1 MLADE
6 DSGMSMTHPTPTSV
20 SLDQALADA
29 IAGYRERNPA
39 SARQLE
45 LAAEVLPGG
54 NTRSVLFQS
63 PFPPVMVRGEG
74 CWLWDADGH
83 KLLDALGEFT
93 AGLYGHSAKPIR
105 DAIVAALDGGISLS
119 SHTLRE
125 VELAREIVRRFPSMP
140 LLRFTNSGTEA
151 NLLALAVAVAHTGR
165 HKVLVFDGA
174 YHGGVLS
181 FGGATASATASVNVP
196 HDWLR
201 APYNDLDAVAE
212 HVRRDG
218 AQIAAILVEPMLG
231 AGGCIPGTLSF
242 LQGLR
247 HLADDCGALLVFD
260 EVMTS
265 RLALGGRQS
274 QLGLVPDLTTL
285 GKYFGGGLSFGAFG
299 GRRELM
305 QRFDPRRA
313 DALGHAGT
321 FNNNVLSMA
330 AGLAGLREL
339 WTPAAVETLNRR
351 GEWLRDRCN
360 ALFRERSLALQCSGA
375 GSLMTL
381 HATDRPLRNVADL
394 AGTDPRV
401 KDLLY
406 VAMLER
412 GVFMARRGM
421 VALMLPFGDAEVE
434 QFVAALDDLLAT
446 YKTVLPVA
454 V

>member
-1 MLADE
+1 MLADLA
-6 DSGMSMTHPTPTSV
+6 SGTTMTDPVPTSV
-20 SLDQALADA
+20 SLDQALAAA
-29 IAGYRERNPA
+29 IERFRDSNPA
-39 SARQLE
+39 SARQFE
-45 LAAEVLPGG
+45 VAAEVLPGG
-54 NTRSVLFQS
+54 NTRSVLFQW
-63 PFPPVMVRGEG
+63 PFPTVMVRGEG

-93 AGLYGHSAKPIR
+93 AGLYGHSAVPIR
-105 DAIVAALDGGISLS
+105 EAIVAALDGGINLS

-125 VELAREIVRRFPSMP
+125 VELARELAHRFPSMQ

-174 YHGGVLS
+174 YHGGVIS
-181 FGGATASATASVNVP
+181 FGGAAGSVNVP

-201 APYNDLDAVAE
+201 APYNDLDAAAE

-231 AGGCIPGTLSF
+231 AGGCIPGTVSF

-406 VAMLER
+406 FAMLER

>member
-1 MLADE
+1 
-6 DSGMSMTHPTPTSV
+6 MTQPTRTPH
-20 SLDQALADA
+20 SLDQALASA
-29 IAGYRERNPA
+29 IERYRERCPA
-39 SARQLE
+39 SARQFE
-45 LAAEVLPGG
+45 QATEVLPGG

-63 PFPPVMVRGEG
+63 PFPPVMVRGVG

-93 AGLYGHSAKPIR
+93 AGLYGHSAAPIR
-105 DAIVAALDGGISLS
+105 QAIVAALDGGISLS
-119 SHTLRE
+119 SHTYRE
-125 VELAREIVRRFPSMP
+125 VELARELVGRFPSMQ

-151 NLLALAVAVAHTGR
+151 NLLALATAVAHTGR
-165 HKVLVFDGA
+165 RKVLVFDGA

-181 FGGATASATASVNVP
+181 FGGAAGSVNVP
-196 HDWLR
+196 HEWLR

-231 AGGCIPGTLSF
+231 SGGCIPGTPQF

-247 HLADDCGALLVFD
+247 RLADECGALLVFD

-265 RLALGGRQS
+265 RLAFGGRQS

-305 QRFDPRRA
+305 QRFDPRRP

-351 GEWLRDRCN
+351 GEHLRERCN
-360 ALFRERSLALQCSGA
+360 ALFLDRGLALQCTGL

-381 HATDRPLRNVADL
+381 HATDRPLHGHADL
-394 AGTDPRV
+394 AGTDQRI
-401 KDLLY
+401 KDLIYFGL
-406 VAMLER
+406 LER
-412 GVFMARRGM
+412 SVFMARRGFI
-421 VALMLPFGDAEVE
+421 ALSLPFGDAEVE
-434 QFVAALDDLLAT
+434 QLLAALDEVLAS
-446 YKTVLPVA
+446 YADVLPA
-454 V
+454 AARS

>member
-1 MLADE
+1 
-6 DSGMSMTHPTPTSV
+6 MTQPTRTPH
-20 SLDQALADA
+20 SLDQALASA
-29 IAGYRERNPA
+29 IERYRERCPT
-39 SARQLE
+39 SAHQFE
-45 LAAEVLPGG
+45 QATEVLPGG

-63 PFPPVMVRGEG
+63 PFPPVMVRGVG

-93 AGLYGHSAKPIR
+93 AGLYGHSAAPIR
-105 DAIVAALDGGISLS
+105 QAIVAALDGGISLS
-119 SHTLRE
+119 SHTYRE
-125 VELAREIVRRFPSMP
+125 VELARELVGRFPSMQ

-151 NLLALAVAVAHTGR
+151 NLLALATAVAHTGR
-165 HKVLVFDGA
+165 RKVLVFDGA

-181 FGGATASATASVNVP
+181 FGGAAGSVNVP
-196 HDWLR
+196 HEWLR

-231 AGGCIPGTLSF
+231 SGGCIPGTPQF

-247 HLADDCGALLVFD
+247 RLADECGALLVFD

-265 RLALGGRQS
+265 RLAFGGRQS

-305 QRFDPRRA
+305 QRFDPRRP

-351 GEWLRDRCN
+351 GEHLRERCN
-360 ALFRERSLALQCSGA
+360 ALFLDRGLALQCTGL

-381 HATDRPLRNVADL
+381 HATDRPLHGHADL
-394 AGTDPRV
+394 AGTDQRI
-401 KDLLY
+401 KDLIYFGL
-406 VAMLER
+406 LER
-412 GVFMARRGM
+412 SVFMARRGFI
-421 VALMLPFGDAEVE
+421 ALSLPFGDAEVE
-434 QFVAALDDLLAT
+434 QLLAALDEVLASHAD
-446 YKTVLPVA
+446 VLPA
-454 V
+454 AARS

>member
-1 MLADE
+1 MLADLA
-6 DSGMSMTHPTPTSV
+6 SGTTMTDPVPTSV
-20 SLDQALADA
+20 SLDQALAAA
-29 IAGYRERNPA
+29 IERFRDSNPA
-39 SARQLE
+39 SARQFE
-45 LAAEVLPGG
+45 VAAEVLPGG
-54 NTRSVLFQS
+54 NTRSVLFQW
-63 PFPPVMVRGEG
+63 PFPTVMVRGEG

-93 AGLYGHSAKPIR
+93 AGLYGHSAVPIR
-105 DAIVAALDGGISLS
+105 EAIVAALDGGISLS

-125 VELAREIVRRFPSMP
+125 VALARELAHRFPSMQ

-174 YHGGVLS
+174 YHGGVIS
-181 FGGATASATASVNVP
+181 FGGAAGSVNVP

-201 APYNDLDAVAE
+201 APYNDLDAAAE

-231 AGGCIPGTLSF
+231 AGGCIPGTPPF

-265 RLALGGRQS
+265 RLALGGRQA
-274 QLGLVPDLTTL
+274 QLGLMPDLTTL

-299 GRRELM
+299 GRREVM
-305 QRFDPRRA
+305 QRFDPRRP

-330 AGLAGLREL
+330 AGLAGLHEL

-351 GEWLRDRCN
+351 GERLRERCN
-360 ALFRERSLALQCSGA
+360 ALFAARGLALQCSGL

-381 HATDRPLRNVADL
+381 HATDRPLRSAADL
-394 AGTDPRV
+394 TDADPRI
-401 KDLLY
+401 KDLIYFAL
-406 VAMLER
+406 LER
-412 GVFMARRGM
+412 GVFMARRGFI
-421 VALMLPFGDAEVE
+421 ALSLPFGDAEVE
-434 QFVAALDDLLAT
+434 QFLAALDEVLAT
-446 YKTVLPVA
+446 YAAVLPA
-454 V
+454 ATRS